1 MIDPEEVKT
10 RLVVA
15 LPGADIEIVDMTGTR
30 DHYQARIVSTLF
42 EGKSPIEQHRLV
54 YGALGDA
61 MQGAIHALALKTYT
75 PAAWARL
82 KGES

>member
-10 RLVVA
+10 RLVAA
-15 LPGADIEIVDMTGTR
+15 LPGAEVEVVDMTGTR
-30 DHYQARIVSTLF
+30 DHYQARVVSTLF

-75 PAAWARL
+75 PAAWSKI

>member
-10 RLVVA
+10 RLVTA
-15 LPGADIEIVDMTGTR
+15 LPGAEVEVVDMTGTR
-30 DHYQARIVSTLF
+30 DHYQARVVSTLF

-75 PAAWARL
+75 PAAWSKI

>member
-1 MIDPEEVKT
+1 MIDPEEVKS
-10 RLVVA
+10 RLVAA
-15 LPGADIEIVDMTGTR
+15 LPGADVEVVDLTGTR
-30 DHYQARIVSTLF
+30 DHYQARVVSALF

-54 YGALGDA
+54 YGALAEA

-75 PAAWARL
+75 PKAWAKI

>member
-1 MIDPEEVKT
+1 MIDPEEVRT
-10 RLVVA
+10 RLVA
-15 LPGADIEIVDMTGTR
+15 GLPGAEVEVTDLTGTR
-30 DHYQARIVSTLF
+30 DHYQARVVSSLF

-75 PAAWARL
+75 PAAWAKL
-82 KGES
+82 KGAS

>member
-1 MIDPEEVKT
+1 MIDPEQVKT
-10 RLVVA
+10 LLVA
-15 LPGADIEIVDMTGTR
+15 AFPGADVEIVDLTGTR
-30 DHYQARIVSTLF
+30 DHYKARIVSSQF

-75 PAAWARL
+75 PAAWAKL
-82 KGES
+82 KGDS

>member
-10 RLVVA
+10 RLVAA
-15 LPGADIEIVDMTGTR
+15 LPGADVDVVDMTGTR
-30 DHYQARIVSTLF
+30 DHYQARVVSKLF

-75 PAAWARL
+75 PAAWAKL